1 MAQNTRTPRDTFEIY
16 RSELDSPARYVFD
29 IDANIAGGVY
39 ACNVATR
46 GIYIGTSGDIFCR
59 PAGYAN
65 NVAGAYMGGE
75 QANAMFKN
83 VVGGTILPVRVD
95 YVWGKEDGAVGNTT
109 STGLLGLY

>member
-1 MAQNTRTPRDTFEIY
+1 MAFFKEQLVDIKGF
-16 RSELDSPARYVFD
+16 VFD
-29 IDANIAGGVY
+29 IDANIAGSVY

-65 NVAGAYMGGE
+65 NIAGAYMGGE

-83 VVGGTILPVRVD
+83 VVGGTILPIRVD
-95 YVWGKEDGAVGNTT
+95 YVWGKEFGAVGNTT
-109 STGLLGLY
+109 ATGLLGLY

>member
-59 PAGYAN
+59 PSGYAN
-65 NVAGAYMGGE
+65 NIAGAYMGGE

-95 YVWGKEDGAVGNTT
+95 YVWGKEFGAVGNTT